1 MKENKTAMHKKKS
14 SITDDRKTSV
24 AKNPF
29 LLLEFDEENY
39 DSSAEPVSSVDEIPE
54 TSLTAPVPPN
64 QSRSGGVTFKKV
76 AKAITKQRK
85 WSTVLKEVRQ
95 SDDHTRAR
103 GFVANPEDGEGRLSF
118 NVNAFKSHVQSCGF
132 LSPAVKETL
141 RALSWS
147 RTEEEVE
154 VVLQVVKKL
163 KCFGRYPMYVKRELA
178 KVLYYDMFEKGRVVI
193 KQGHVGV
200 SFYFIVSGSVI
211 VERME
216 EDKFTGEQHKQV
228 VGEMAEG
235 DAFGELALLHNIR
248 RTATIICKENSEFLR
263 VDKPDFDEVLRNSH
277 QIEWERRLSILNSQP
292 ILKEWE
298 KTEIRNTVAHTKIRE
313 FPPNT
318 VILGD
323 MDVPAD
329 DVYLIQSGKCRVVRE
344 ITMIKKESS
353 FGKIQLKLPP
363 INFNENNI
371 DNNVKERVVR
381 KFLSVHM
388 LSKGDFFGVGEDLKK
403 TFIISV
409 GRVHCLLI
417 SQLIFMKKE
426 RGKSLEAM
434 KQGMN
439 QAFLTHKQA
448 FKTYT
453 DDRDWKIYKKKLVD
467 EIVRRRKRPHSTTY
481 DDVPI
486 VVRVENSHY
495 FEK

>member
-193 KQGHVGV
+193 KQG
-200 SFYFIVSGSVI
+200 
-211 VERME
+211 
-216 EDKFTGEQHKQV
+216 
-228 VGEMAEG
+228 
-235 DAFGELALLHNIR
+235 
-248 RTATIICKENSEFLR
+248 
-263 VDKPDFDEVLRNSH
+263 
-277 QIEWERRLSILNSQP
+277 
-292 ILKEWE
+292 
-298 KTEIRNTVAHTKIRE
+298 
-313 FPPNT
+313 
-318 VILGD
+318 
-323 MDVPAD
+323 
-329 DVYLIQSGKCRVVRE
+329 
-344 ITMIKKESS
+344 
-353 FGKIQLKLPP
+353 
-363 INFNENNI
+363 
-371 DNNVKERVVR
+371 
-381 KFLSVHM
+381 
-388 LSKGDFFGVGEDLKK
+388 
-403 TFIISV
+403 
-409 GRVHCLLI
+409 
-417 SQLIFMKKE
+417 
-426 RGKSLEAM
+426 
-434 KQGMN
+434 
-439 QAFLTHKQA
+439 
-448 FKTYT
+448 
-453 DDRDWKIYKKKLVD
+453 
-467 EIVRRRKRPHSTTY
+467 
-481 DDVPI
+481 
-486 VVRVENSHY
+486 
-495 FEK
+495 